1 MAAVC
6 DHIHTETVTEWERHL
21 EMLTSFY
28 GLIIKIYSLLVT
40 SAALTGLLN
49 TVTDCLTCA
58 LAIEK
63 LA

>member
-1 MAAVC
+1 MAAER
-6 DHIHTETVTEWERHL
+6 DHTHTETVTEWERHL

-40 SAALTGLLN
+40 SAALAGFLN
-49 TVTDCLTCA
+49 TLTDCLACA

-63 LA
+63 